1 MDRVLGPEHQGEG
14 RPVAVV
20 AVTLDRVS
28 KEFAPGKPAV
38 QDVNLQINAGEFFTL
53 LGPSGCG
60 KTTTLRMIAGFYYPT
75 QGRILF
81 GERDVTYVPPHRRDT
96 GMVFQNYA
104 LFPHLT
110 VFENVAFGLRVRRLP
125 RDEIRRRVA
134 EALAQVRLSGME
146 SRRIDQLSG
155 GQQQRV
161 ALARALVI
169 QPALLL
175 LDEPLSNLDAKLRD
189 ETRTEIRRLQT
200 ASGITAIYVTHDQAE
215 AMAVSD
221 RIAVMEGGK
230 VHQVG
235 TPQEIYHRP
244 ATRFVATF
252 IGKNNLLEGEISQ
265 VEGDA
270 GLVSIPGLG
279 LLQVD
284 LRRRGQGVL
293 AVPGSRAALAIRP
306 EGVQFISEPGGP
318 NTFTGRVAGAE
329 FTGAFTEYNLMVGGL
344 RLLAAGSD
352 PDGEL
357 RRPGDEVHLRLPPE
371 RIYLVE

>member
-1 MDRVLGPEHQGEG
+1 M
-14 RPVAVV
+14 V

-60 KTTTLRMIAGFYYPT
+60 KTTMLRMIAGFYYPT
-75 QGRILF
+75 QGRILL

-110 VFENVAFGLRVRRLP
+110 VFENAAFGLRVRRLP

-221 RIAVMEGGK
+221 RIAVMEGGR

-306 EGVQFISEPGGP
+306 EGVQFVSEPGGP

-329 FTGAFTEYNLMVGGL
+329 FTGAFTEYNLVVGGL